1 MGYFESS
8 KSKALNTGDNSV
20 TYLLDMVTQSAS
32 ESKQAK
38 GPSGFIE
45 YNGEML
51 VVDYGRVYSEGA
63 PIGLLYEDGFF
74 KDTAGVLGSN
84 SQTSVIDDIPGCIF
98 RGIDSDGQELVLPA
112 GDPGPSGQLTYNG
125 VKLNVINGRVS
136 TEEHSYVGEFSED
149 GEFTL
154 RGGAARDGGRI
165 LDDFTQLS
173 TKFAGTRSDGSKWNH
188 EWQRPLSRG
197 DKTYVDNEVIRYFA
211 DYDKLQMQQKKY
223 VHESLHIWAASGLLQ
238 IVRKSEG
245 NCMLGNI
252 KHGAAGVTGVR
263 TGYVTLDK
271 EEFEKEI
278 VLFKRF
284 GALAVVATKH
294 KPYLEVR
301 VNLVVAHEF
310 GHQVEFVLSQATQ
323 EKIDDIYR
331 ERKKRADKLHPLPE
345 VYEGLSELL
354 QPPQVYNRVFISGYA
369 RSSKHEYWAECLAAF
384 SVKDGREKLKEID
397 PAIHQLLCQLV
408 TKPQELIR
416 RVFTDTVLDLQDSL
430 RIGGEMKDDLL
441 NA

>member
-1 MGYFESS
+1 
-8 KSKALNTGDNSV
+8 
-20 TYLLDMVTQSAS
+20 MVTHSPS
-32 ESKQAK
+32 ESKQAI

-51 VVDYGRVYSEGA
+51 VVDYGRVYSEGS
-63 PIGLLYEDGFF
+63 PIGFLFEDGLF
-74 KDTAGVLGSN
+74 KDTAGVLGN
-84 SQTSVIDDIPGCIF
+84 STQSRAIDDIPGCTF
-98 RGIDSDGQELVLPA
+98 RGIDNDGQELILP
-112 GDPGPSGQLTYNG
+112 GNGERGPSGTLLYNG
-125 VKLNVINGRVS
+125 VRLNVINGRVS
-136 TEEHSYVGEFSED
+136 TLEHKYVGEFDNEGAFS
-149 GEFTL
+149 L
-154 RGGAARDGGRI
+154 RGGPVRENGRR
-165 LDDFTQLS
+165 LDDLTQLS
-173 TKFAGTRSDGSKWNH
+173 TKFDGVRADSSRWQH
-188 EWQRPLSRG
+188 DYQRPLMRG
-197 DKTYVDNEVIRYFA
+197 DKSYSENEVIRYFA

-223 VHESLHIWAASGLLQ
+223 VHESLNIWAASGLLQ

-245 NCMLGNI
+245 NAMLGNI

-278 VLFKRF
+278 LLFKRF
-284 GALAVVATKH
+284 GALAVVATKY

-323 EKIDDIYR
+323 ERIDDLYR
-331 ERKKRADKLHPLPE
+331 ERKKSSDKLHPMPPS
-345 VYEGLSELL
+345 YEGLSELL
-354 QPPQVYNRVFISGYA
+354 QPPQVYNRIFISGYS

-408 TKPQELIR
+408 LKPQDLLR
-416 RVFTDTVLDLQDSL
+416 RVFTDTVVDLQDSL
-430 RIGGEMKDDLL
+430 RIGGEMRDELL
-441 NA
+441 NV